1 MGDVVKV
8 DFDGSN
14 SFRREMDDIIEDLV
28 TCLTRH
34 YGEYAGNL
42 MAKSFIISMDM
53 IAERLT
59 KQLKNNCPSS

>member
-34 YGEYAGNL
+34 HGEYAGRL
-42 MAKSFIISMDM
+42 MAKSFVIAMEM
-53 IAERLT
+53 IAERIA
-59 KQLKNNCPSS
+59 KQLKNN

>member
-34 YGEYAGNL
+34 YGEYAGCL
-42 MAKSFIISMDM
+42 MAKSFVIALEM
-53 IAERLT
+53 IAERVA
-59 KQLKNNCPSS
+59 KQLNNNLPNS

>member
-34 YGEYAGNL
+34 HGEYAGRL
-42 MAKSFIISMDM
+42 MAKSFVIAMEM
-53 IAERLT
+53 IA
-59 KQLKNNCPSS
+59 

>member
-14 SFRREMDDIIEDLV
+14 SFRREMDDIIKDLV

-42 MAKSFIISMDM
+42 MAKSFAIAMEM
-53 IAERLT
+53 IAERVA
-59 KQLKNNCPSS
+59 KQLKNNGPNS

>member
-14 SFRREMDDIIEDLV
+14 SFRREMGDIIEDLV

-34 YGEYAGNL
+34 YGEEAGCL
-42 MAKSFIISMDM
+42 MAKSFIISLDM

-59 KQLKNNCPSS
+59 KQLKNN

>member
-14 SFRREMDDIIEDLV
+14 SFRREMDDIIKDLV

-34 YGEYAGNL
+34 YGEYAGCL
-42 MAKSFIISMDM
+42 MAKPFVIALEM
-53 IAERLT
+53 IAERVA
-59 KQLKNNCPSS
+59 KQLKNN